1 LIAESSDYLVGEGS
15 RQGVPVGF
23 TWASLIIEDR
33 EDLDQLAWERANGK
47 AMAQILEGSHEDAE
61 YSTVAGIL
69 VVRVLDEEGN
79 VTPEGIAAA
88 EAMCAL
94 ADYPLLDTELEHEI
108 QQEGWEHDWEDVT
121 SDIERGN
128 LWVWEDNRRSIDVI
142 DELPEGW
149 EKKLADAYF
158 EKAQNFSEDPTDDR
172 GYHKVDRGVVAD
184 LVTEFGWLEED
195 DE

>member
-1 LIAESSDYLVGEGS
+1 LIAETSDYLVDQGR

-23 TWASLIIEDR
+23 TWASLIVEDR

-47 AMAQILEGSHEDAE
+47 AMAQLLEGSHEDAE
-61 YSTVAGIL
+61 YSTVAGLL
-69 VVRVLDEEGN
+69 VVRVLDEDGE

-88 EAMCAL
+88 EAMCSL
-94 ADYPLLDTELEHEI
+94 ADYALLDSELEYEI
-108 QQEGWEHDWEDVT
+108 QQEGWVADWEDVT

-128 LWVWEDNRRSIDVI
+128 LWVWEDDRRSITVI

-149 EKKLADAYF
+149 KEKLDAAYF

-172 GYHKVDRGVVAD
+172 GYHKVKRGVVAD